1 MVVIFGAMSTI
12 VRTERSE
19 LRRNITRARPCV
31 QTNYTLPA
39 TAYSSGCG
47 CSCDRCAVPCG
58 MARWWRKQFGMS
70 ILGVLTRSRLE
81 RLRN

>member
-1 MVVIFGAMSTI
+1 MSTI

-39 TAYSSGCG
+39 TAYTVQAVVAAAT
-47 CSCDRCAVPCG
+47 AVPCG